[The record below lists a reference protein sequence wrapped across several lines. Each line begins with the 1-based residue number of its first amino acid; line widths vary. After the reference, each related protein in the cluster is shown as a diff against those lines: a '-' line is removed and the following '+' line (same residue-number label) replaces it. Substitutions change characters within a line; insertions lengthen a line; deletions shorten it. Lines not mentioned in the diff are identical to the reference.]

1 MKVFR
6 GFKLGVRPG
15 SDRGQTRVRHG
26 SDPCLTLSMVVLL
39 GVLCVAQ
46 AGQQPPPADPAP
58 AAGQQPP
65 AGRAGGPGGG
75 RGNAAATLF
84 TATCAPCHG
93 TDLAAG
99 RAPTLFS
106 ERLLTSNDDET
117 LAAKIRDGVPNTAMQ
132 PFKGTLDDQQ
142 IWQLVAY
149 IRTTAANLKDKP
161 VFVPDPNNQTIRSEK
176 QTFRI
181 EVVAPG
187 LETPWGL
194 AFLPDGRLLVTE
206 RSGRLRIIDKGK
218 LLPDAVQGTPKVWER
233 QDAGMLDVAI
243 HPQYAKNGWIY
254 LAYTEVVP
262 GYVAPPPPPAAPTA
276 EPPAAAGA
284 RGRGRGGPPSPPSMT
299 VFVRGKI
306 DKTNGWVEEQVI
318 YRAPSDL
325 YTPSGSHY
333 GTRFLFDRS
342 GHLFYSLGERGDMTN
357 AQDLSKPL
365 GKIHRVN
372 DDGSIP
378 KDNPFV
384 NTPNA
389 LPSIWSYGHRNPQG
403 LAWDSTGLMWESEH
417 GPTGGDEINVVEK
430 GKNYGWG
437 VISMGLQN
445 GITERSREGMEQ
457 PIVYYTPTIAPSGI
471 AFYTGAKYPGWKNN
485 LFVAALAGQQLRR
498 LEINGRKVVHQEA
511 VFQQFGRVR
520 AVATGPDGFL
530 YVLLQNPTG
539 SGTGLGLSASTPGMV
554 IRLVPEK

>member
-1 MKVFR
+1 MNVSPSFSR
-6 GFKLGVRPG
+6 KLLLRA
-15 SDRGQTRVRHG
+15 SI
-26 SDPCLTLSMVVLL
+26 VLL
-39 GVLCVAQ
+39 FGALCTTIGAARAEQ
-46 AGQQPPPADPAP
+46 QQQPPPASSQPAAAAP
-58 AAGQQPP
+58 PAGQQPP
-65 AGRAGGPGGG
+65 AGARGGG
-75 RGNAAATLF
+75 RGNAAAALF
-84 TATCAPCHG
+84 TTTCAPCHG
-93 TDLAAG
+93 TDLAGG

-106 ERLLTSNDDET
+106 ERLLASNDDEA
-117 LAAKIRDGVPNTAMQ
+117 LVAKIRDGVPNTAMV
-132 PFKGTLDDQQ
+132 PFKGMLDDQQ

-161 VFVPDPNNQTIRSEK
+161 VFVPDPNNQIIKSEK

-206 RSGRLRIIDKGK
+206 RPGRLRIIDQGK
-218 LLPDAVQGTPKVWER
+218 LVPEAVQGTPKVWER
-233 QDAGMLDVAI
+233 QDSGMLDVAI

-262 GYVAPPPPPAAPTA
+262 GYVAPPPAPPA
-276 EPPAAAGA
+276 EPADPAAATGA

-299 VFVRGKI
+299 VLVRGKI
-306 DKTNGWVEEQVI
+306 DKSNRWVEEQVI

-333 GTRFLFDRS
+333 GTRFLFDKA
-342 GHLFYSLGERGDMTN
+342 GHVFYSLGERGDMTN

-389 LPSIWSYGHRNPQG
+389 LPSIWTYGHRNPQG
-403 LAWDSTGLMWESEH
+403 LAWDSTGLLWESEH
-417 GPTGGDEINVVEK
+417 GPTGGDEINIIEK

-445 GITERSREGMEQ
+445 GITERSHEGMEQ
-457 PIVYYTPTIAPSGI
+457 PIVYFTPTIAPSGMG
-471 AFYTGAKYPGWKNN
+471 FYTGSKYPAWKNN

-498 LEINGRKVVHQEA
+498 LEISGRKVIHQEV
-511 VFQQFGRVR
+511 VFEQFGRVR
-520 AVATGPDGFL
+520 AVTTGPDGLL

-539 SGTGLGLSASTPGMV
+539 SGTGVGLAASTPGMV
-554 IRLVPEK
+554 IRLVPASQK

>member
-1 MKVFR
+1 MPDVLRDMNVPR
-6 GFKLGVRPG
+6 GVSRELVVRAPMI
-15 SDRGQTRVRHG
+15 
-26 SDPCLTLSMVVLL
+26 LLL
-39 GVLCVAQ
+39 GALCASIGAGAAGQQVPPAGTTP
-46 AGQQPPPADPAP
+46 AVGQQPPEGA
-58 AAGQQPP
+58 
-65 AGRAGGPGGG
+65 RGGGGG

-84 TATCAPCHG
+84 ASTCAPCHG
-93 TDLAAG
+93 TDLAGG

-106 ERLLTSNDDET
+106 ERLLASNDDDA
-117 LAAKIRDGVPNTAMQ
+117 LVAKIRDGVPNTAMV

-149 IRTTAANLKDKP
+149 IRTQAASLKDKP
-161 VFVPDPNNQTIRSEK
+161 VFVPDPNNQIIKSER

-206 RSGRLRIIDKGK
+206 RPGRLRVIEKEGDKGK
-218 LLPDAVQGTPKVWER
+218 LVPDPVQGTPKVWER
-233 QDAGMLDVAI
+233 QDSGMLDVAI
-243 HPQYAKNGWIY
+243 HPQYEKNGWIY
-254 LAYTEVVP
+254 LAYTDVVP
-262 GYVAPPPPPAAPTA
+262 GYVAPA
-276 EPPAAAGA
+276 PAAAPADPPVATAA

-299 VFVRGKI
+299 VLVRGKI
-306 DKTNGWVEEQVI
+306 DKNNRWVEEQVI
-318 YRAPSDL
+318 YRAPTDL

-333 GTRFLFDRS
+333 GTRFLFDKA

-378 KDNPFV
+378 KDNPFA

-389 LPSIWSYGHRNPQG
+389 LPSIWTYGHRNPQG
-403 LAWDSTGLMWESEH
+403 LAWDSAGALWESEH
-417 GPTGGDEINVVEK
+417 GPNGGDEINIIEK

-445 GITERSREGMEQ
+445 GITERSHEGMEQ

-471 AFYTGAKYPGWKNN
+471 AFYGGSKYPAWKDN

-498 LEINGRKVVHQEA
+498 LETSGRKVVHQEI
-511 VFQQFGRVR
+511 VFEQFGRVR
-520 AVATGPDGFL
+520 AVTTGPDGLL

-539 SGTGLGLSASTPGMV
+539 SGTGVGLSASTPGMV
-554 IRLVPEK
+554 IRLVPASQK

>member
-1 MKVFR
+1 MKV
-6 GFKLGVRPG
+6 PG
-15 SDRGQTRVRHG
+15 SVI
-26 SDPCLTLSMVVLL
+26 LVAVLL
-39 GVLCVAQ
+39 GAVS
-46 AGQQPPPADPAP
+46 AGTGAALQQQPPPAGTPPAE
-58 AAGQQPP
+58 GQQPP
-65 AGRAGGPGGG
+65 GGGRAGGQAGG

-84 TATCAPCHG
+84 TSTCAPCHG
-93 TDLAAG
+93 TDLAGG

-149 IRTTAANLKDKP
+149 IRTAAANLKDKP
-161 VFVPDPNNQTIRSEK
+161 VFVPDPNNQTIKSER

-206 RSGRLRIIDKGK
+206 RSGRLRIIEKGK
-218 LLPDAVQGTPKVWER
+218 LLPEAVQGTPKVWER

-243 HPQYAKNGWIY
+243 HPQYAKNGWVY

-262 GYVAPPPPPAAPTA
+262 GYVAPPAPAAAA
-276 EPPAAAGA
+276 EPPPAGA

-299 VFVRGKI
+299 VFIRGKI
-306 DKTNGWVEEQVI
+306 DKANRWVEEQVI
-318 YRAPSDL
+318 YRAPAEL

-333 GTRFLFDRS
+333 GARFIFDRT

-384 NTPNA
+384 GTPNA
-389 LPSIWSYGHRNPQG
+389 IPSIWTYGHRNPQG
-403 LAWDSTGLMWESEH
+403 LAWAPDGMLWEAEH
-417 GPTGGDEINVVEK
+417 GPTGGDEINVIEK

-445 GITERSREGMEQ
+445 GITERSHAGMEQ

-471 AFYTGAKYPGWKNN
+471 GFYTGTKYPGWKNN

-498 LEINGRKVVHQEA
+498 LEISGRKVTHQEA
-511 VFQQFGRVR
+511 VFEQFGRVR
-520 AVATGPDGFL
+520 AVTTGPDGLL

-554 IRLVPEK
+554 IRLAPVSDK

>member
-1 MKVFR
+1 MNVSR
-6 GFKLGVRPG
+6 GFSRELLI
-15 SDRGQTRVRHG
+15 RG
-26 SDPCLTLSMVVLL
+26 PIVLL
-39 GVLCVAQ
+39 LGAYLAGQEVCATIGAARAQ
-46 AGQQPPPADPAP
+46 QQPPP

-65 AGRAGGPGGG
+65 ASGRGGG
-75 RGNAAATLF
+75 RGNAAASLF
-84 TATCAPCHG
+84 ATSCAPCHG
-93 TDLAAG
+93 TDLAGG

-106 ERLLTSNDDET
+106 ERLLASNDDDS
-117 LAAKIRDGVPNTAMQ
+117 LVAKIRDGVPNTAMV
-132 PFKGTLDDQQ
+132 PFKGTLDEQQ

-149 IRTTAANLKDKP
+149 VRTHAATLKDKP
-161 VFVPDPNNQTIRSEK
+161 VFVPDPNNQIITSER

-206 RSGRLRIIDKGK
+206 RPGRLRIIEKGK
-218 LLPDAVQGTPKVWER
+218 LLPEPVQGTPKVWER
-233 QDAGMLDVAI
+233 QDSGMLDVAI
-243 HPQYAKNGWIY
+243 HPQYARNGWIY

-262 GYVAPPPPPAAPTA
+262 GYVAPPPAPPAAPA
-276 EPPAAAGA
+276 DPAVATGA

-306 DKTNGWVEEQVI
+306 DKGNGWVDEQVI
-318 YRAPSDL
+318 YRAPADL

-333 GTRFLFDRS
+333 GTRFLFDRT
-342 GHLFYSLGERGDMTN
+342 GHVFYSLGERGDMTN

-389 LPSIWSYGHRNPQG
+389 LPSIWTYGHRNPQG
-403 LAWDSTGLMWESEH
+403 LSWDPAGQLWESEH
-417 GPTGGDEINVVEK
+417 GPNGGDEINIIEK

-445 GITERSREGMEQ
+445 GITERSHEGMEQ

-471 AFYTGAKYPGWKNN
+471 GFYTGSKYPAWKNN

-498 LEINGRKVVHQEA
+498 LEISGRKVIHQEV
-511 VFQQFGRVR
+511 VFEQFGRVR
-520 AVATGPDGFL
+520 TVTTGPDGLL

-539 SGTGLGLSASTPGMV
+539 SGTGLGLAASTPGMV
-554 IRLVPEK
+554 IRLVPASQK

>member
-1 MKVFR
+1 MKV
-6 GFKLGVRPG
+6 PG
-15 SDRGQTRVRHG
+15 SVI
-26 SDPCLTLSMVVLL
+26 LVAVLL
-39 GVLCVAQ
+39 GAVS
-46 AGQQPPPADPAP
+46 AGTGAALQQQPPPAGTPPAE
-58 AAGQQPP
+58 GQQPP
-65 AGRAGGPGGG
+65 AGGRAGGQAGG

-84 TATCAPCHG
+84 TSTCAPCHG
-93 TDLAAG
+93 TDLAGG

-149 IRTTAANLKDKP
+149 IRTAAANLKDKP
-161 VFVPDPNNQTIRSEK
+161 VFVPDPNNQTIKSER

-187 LETPWGL
+187 IETPWGL

-206 RSGRLRIIDKGK
+206 RSGRLRIIEKGK
-218 LLPDAVQGTPKVWER
+218 LLPEAVQGTPKVWER

-243 HPQYAKNGWIY
+243 HPQYAKNGWVY

-262 GYVAPPPPPAAPTA
+262 GYVAPPAPAAAA
-276 EPPAAAGA
+276 EPPPAAGA

-306 DKTNGWVEEQVI
+306 DKTNRWVEEQVI
-318 YRAPSDL
+318 YRAPAEL

-333 GTRFLFDRS
+333 GARFIFDRT
-342 GHLFYSLGERGDMTN
+342 GHVFYSLGERGDMTN

-384 NTPNA
+384 GTPNA
-389 LPSIWSYGHRNPQG
+389 IPSIWTYGHRNPQG
-403 LAWDSTGLMWESEH
+403 LAWAPDGMLWEAEH
-417 GPTGGDEINVVEK
+417 GPTGGDEINVIEK

-445 GITERSREGMEQ
+445 GITERSHAGMEQ

-471 AFYTGAKYPGWKNN
+471 GFYTGTKYPGWKNN

-498 LEINGRKVVHQEA
+498 LEITGRKVTHQEA
-511 VFQQFGRVR
+511 VFEQFGRVR
-520 AVATGPDGFL
+520 AVTTGPDGLL

-539 SGTGLGLSASTPGMV
+539 AGTGLGLSASTPGMV
-554 IRLVPEK
+554 IRLVPVSDK